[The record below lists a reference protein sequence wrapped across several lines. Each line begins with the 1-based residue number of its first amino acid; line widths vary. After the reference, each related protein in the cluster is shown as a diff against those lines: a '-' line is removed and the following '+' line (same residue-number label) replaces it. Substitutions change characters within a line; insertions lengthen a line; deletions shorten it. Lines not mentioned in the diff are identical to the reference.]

1 MKGVSVEN
9 KSREPDIR
17 QFGPHIG
24 VELGFALAAA
34 DEALESRTKREADE
48 ATTELIE
55 SMKQWP
61 KGTRER
67 LYVNTLRLAAVGL
80 SHGLTTR
87 VKTLV
92 DVVTTKKRLYD
103 EQMQEFVNSPIKGSL
118 ITIGYR
124 LLMMF
129 GFGTF
134 VYVSARLL
142 FSLPQMQRET
152 HVDVN
157 TGQPQWASLAFAVG
171 FALLGAFVKAWMSGR
186 TVKKLTKEFED
197 DCKAARELFLGQARE
212 QYEICADTCTAA
224 WKALTNEEA
233 PTTKAFERLLST
245 AMANCHGDISRL
257 LFDQDK
263 EPDPSIW
270 KRLTG
275 WMRWKKKK
283 PAKDKPT
290 VGPADDSAATAS

>member
-1 MKGVSVEN
+1 MEDQTRK
-9 KSREPDIR
+9 PHIR
-17 QFGPHIG
+17 QLGPHVG

-34 DEALESRTKREADE
+34 DEALDSRTKREAED
-48 ATTELIE
+48 ATAELIE
-55 SMKQWP
+55 SMGCWP
-61 KGTRER
+61 KNTPER
-67 LYVNTLRLAAVGL
+67 LYLNTLRLAAVGL

-87 VKTLV
+87 VKTLKN
-92 DVVTTKKRLYD
+92 VVTTKKQLYD
-103 EQMQEFVNSPIKGSL
+103 DQMIEFVNSPIKGSL

-142 FSLPQMQRET
+142 FSLPQMARET

-171 FALLGAFVKAWMSGR
+171 FALLGAFVKAWMSAR
-186 TVKKLTKEFED
+186 TVKKLTKEFEK
-197 DCKAARELFLGQARE
+197 DCKDAREQFLKQARE
-212 QYEICADTCTAA
+212 QYEICADTCAAA

-257 LFDQDK
+257 LFDREK
-263 EPDPSIW
+263 EEVPSFW
-270 KRLTG
+270 SSVFFWRKKR
-275 WMRWKKKK
+275 KKK
-283 PAKDKPT
+283 ADD
-290 VGPADDSAATAS
+290 ADDSTTAAAS